1 MSEEKYN
8 NDISN
13 HAYILPLKFQ
23 VHVALFFTE
32 HSLNTRAI

>member
-13 HAYILPLKFQ
+13 HAYILPLKFE
-23 VHVALFFTE
+23 VDVALFFTE
-32 HSLNTRAI
+32 HSLNTRTI